1 MRVIP
6 AALRT
11 IDRRWLALVI
21 LCVGQLMIVLD
32 ATVVNVALPE
42 IQSSLGFSQ
51 ASLAWVVNGYLIT
64 FGGLLL
70 LAGRL
75 GDLLGRRRVF
85 LTGVALFT
93 AASLLCGIAPSGA
106 LLVAARFV
114 QGIGAATVASMVL
127 ALIVTL
133 FPLPR
138 DTAKAMSIY
147 AFVAS
152 AGGSIGLLVGGLI
165 TQAVSWH
172 WIFFINLPIGAVVL
186 VLGSAFIPRTAG
198 RGLHHGVDALGG
210 VLVTAA
216 PSLAVYAILQAGE
229 SGWVSLRT
237 LGLVGAVVALAVAFV
252 VRESTARAP
261 LMPLHVFASRTL
273 VAANLMRALFGV
285 GLFGTFFLGVL
296 YMQHVLGYGS
306 LQTGLAFLPQTVIV
320 AVVSLFVTRRL
331 VQRFGNRTVIVAAL
345 GLVAF
350 GLTLFSRAS
359 VGGSYVST
367 ILPVTLLIGTGGGLI
382 FAPSATLAM
391 SGVAP
396 GDVGLASG
404 LANVALQFGAA
415 SGVAVLAALSSSR
428 SASLVAGGASPLFAL
443 TGGYQLGF
451 VVAAG
456 CVVAALVV
464 TAVLL
469 RNVRGAA
476 VAPAPAPRPAVLGA
490 EDLAA

>member
-1 MRVIP
+1 MIPVERYHKRPGGTHEPGDALPGGRAACRPGAGPSSLRPPRRCVAHPLGARHPPGGPVRPWRGGRAHPPRGRRGVRVIP

-127 ALIVTL
+127 ALIVIL

-172 WIFFINLPIGAVVL
+172 WIFF
-186 VLGSAFIPRTAG
+186 
-198 RGLHHGVDALGG
+198 
-210 VLVTAA
+210 
-216 PSLAVYAILQAGE
+216 
-229 SGWVSLRT
+229 
-237 LGLVGAVVALAVAFV
+237 
-252 VRESTARAP
+252 
-261 LMPLHVFASRTL
+261 
-273 VAANLMRALFGV
+273 
-285 GLFGTFFLGVL
+285 
-296 YMQHVLGYGS
+296 
-306 LQTGLAFLPQTVIV
+306 
-320 AVVSLFVTRRL
+320 
-331 VQRFGNRTVIVAAL
+331 
-345 GLVAF
+345 
-350 GLTLFSRAS
+350 
-359 VGGSYVST
+359 
-367 ILPVTLLIGTGGGLI
+367 
-382 FAPSATLAM
+382 
-391 SGVAP
+391 
-396 GDVGLASG
+396 
-404 LANVALQFGAA
+404 
-415 SGVAVLAALSSSR
+415 
-428 SASLVAGGASPLFAL
+428 
-443 TGGYQLGF
+443 
-451 VVAAG
+451 
-456 CVVAALVV
+456 
-464 TAVLL
+464 
-469 RNVRGAA
+469 
-476 VAPAPAPRPAVLGA
+476 
-490 EDLAA
+490 